1 MLKPRIMWP
10 LSIYNIPLSKVEDMQ
25 KKITKSLKRWLKI
38 PNSLS
43 NTCFY
48 STTSRLRLP
57 YSSLVEEF
65 KLTKARNLLIFED
78 SVDPCISNANINVD
92 GGRKADTPAEVKQA
106 KSRLQMQE
114 IIGIPNKGREGLGM
128 RGRQYYSKSSKK
140 GKRDLVMQEIRNKE
154 EEARKANMTGF
165 SNQGAQLRW
174 EVPQRYLKQN
184 EMIRNSGARISYLIK
199 SVYDLLPTPANKNKW
214 FKTEDKCKLCGEE
227 GTLHHILAGCK
238 VALHQG
244 RYKWR
249 HDKVLRKIA
258 DSIEKKIKI
267 NKNTRE
273 NIKTGIQFIKEGEKK
288 KEEGKTVRGN
298 YFSIAK
304 DWEMST
310 DLENCLKIPK
320 EITFTNL
327 RPDIILISR
336 STKQFGMVELTVPSE
351 ERVEV
356 SGELKKLKYEELA
369 QEARLNGWGVRVWA
383 VEVGCRGFPASSM
396 ASFLKDI
403 GYQGAQKKKIL
414 EDIGKEAEN
423 ASHSLWKASFFE
435 KWGNK

>member
-1 MLKPRIMWP
+1 M
-10 LSIYNIPLSKVEDMQ
+10 
-25 KKITKSLKRWLKI
+25 
-38 PNSLS
+38 
-43 NTCFY
+43 
-48 STTSRLRLP
+48 
-57 YSSLVEEF
+57 
-65 KLTKARNLLIFED
+65 
-78 SVDPCISNANINVD
+78 
-92 GGRKADTPAEVKQA
+92 
-106 KSRLQMQE
+106 
-114 IIGIPNKGREGLGM
+114 
-128 RGRQYYSKSSKK
+128 
-140 GKRDLVMQEIRNKE
+140 
-154 EEARKANMTGF
+154 
-165 SNQGAQLRW
+165 
-174 EVPQRYLKQN
+174 
-184 EMIRNSGARISYLIK
+184 IK

-227 GTLHHILAGCK
+227 GTLQHILAGCK

-249 HDKVLRKIA
+249 HDKVLKKIA
-258 DSIEKKIKI
+258 ESIEKRIKI
-267 NKNTRE
+267 NKNARVE
-273 NIKTGIQFIKEGEKK
+273 IETGVQFIREGEKK
-288 KEEGKTVRGN
+288 KEEAKTVRGN

-320 EITFTNL
+320 EVTFTNL

-356 SGELKKLKYEELA
+356 SGELKRLKYEEIA
-369 QEARLNGWGVRVWA
+369 QDARLNGWGVRVWA

-396 ASFLKDI
+396 ASFLREI
-403 GYQGAQKKKIL
+403 GYQGAQKKKTL
-414 EDIGKEAEN
+414 EVIGKEAEN